1 VRENKWQVAFR
12 QPVFPQCPPATRTK
26 RLLIMNQ
33 FWRLDARPTGHDY
46 QAALSLQT
54 SEVPPLAAGQVL
66 VQSDYLSMDPGVRVW
81 MTAREDS
88 YSPPIPLGTPMLGQ
102 FLGPV
107 LASRADGFKVGDMVR
122 GFGHWA
128 THNAVDP
135 AASGLMVLDPSVR
148 DMRDHFGVL
157 GLNGWTAYCGLID
170 VLGLKAG
177 ETVLVS
183 AAAGA
188 TGGVACQIA
197 RNMGCRVIGIAGS
210 DAKCAWLTR
219 TLGIQSAINYHSHD
233 VAAELAKVNG
243 GINVY
248 FENVGGTLL
257 DAALPNMAL
266 NGRIGICGLIDGYTS
281 EAGLPGPAR
290 FDQILM
296 KRLTVKGI
304 FLPDHLAAGANYYA
318 PLKRWYGSGHL
329 VGDFD
334 ETKGIANVLIA
345 FERLMRGQN
354 LGKVLVDVR

>member
-1 VRENKWQVAFR
+1 
-12 QPVFPQCPPATRTK
+12 
-26 RLLIMNQ
+26 MNQ
-33 FWRLDARPTGHDY
+33 FWQLNARPEGHDY
-46 QAALSLQT
+46 AAALSLET
-54 SEVPPLAAGQVL
+54 AAVPSLNEGHVL
-66 VQSDYLSMDPGVRVW
+66 VRSDYLSMDPGVRVW

-88 YSPPIPLGTPMLGQ
+88 YSPPIPLGTPMQGQ

-107 LASRADGFKVGDMVR
+107 IESRDAAFKVGDMVR
-122 GFGHWA
+122 GFGQWA

-135 AASGLMVLDPSVR
+135 ALSGLMVLDKEVR
-148 DMRDHFGVL
+148 DMRDHFGAL

-170 VLGLKAG
+170 VLGLKEG

-188 TGGVACQIA
+188 TGSVACQIA
-197 RNMGCRVIGIAGS
+197 RNKGCRVIGIAGS
-210 DAKCAWLTR
+210 DDKCAWLTR
-219 TLGIQSAINYHSHD
+219 ELGIDSAINYKTQD
-233 VAAELAKVNG
+233 VAAELAKVEG

-248 FENVGGTLL
+248 FENVGGGLL

-266 NGRIGICGLIDGYTS
+266 YGRIGICGLIEGYTS
-281 EAGLPGPAR
+281 EIGLPGPAR

-304 FLPDHLAAGANYYA
+304 FLPDFLAEGVNYYA
-318 PLKRWYGSGHL
+318 PLKAWYDEGRL

-334 ETKGIANVLIA
+334 ETKGIENVLVA

-354 LGKVLVDVR
+354 LGKVVVDVR

>member
-1 VRENKWQVAFR
+1 
-12 QPVFPQCPPATRTK
+12 
-26 RLLIMNQ
+26 MNQ
-33 FWRLDARPTGHDY
+33 FWRLNARPEGHDY
-46 QAALSLQT
+46 AAALSLET
-54 SEVPPLAAGQVL
+54 AAVPSINEGQVL
-66 VQSDYLSMDPGVRVW
+66 VRSDYLSMDPGVRVW

-88 YSPPIPLGTPMLGQ
+88 YSPPIPLGTPMQGQ

-107 LASRADGFKVGDMVR
+107 LESRDAAFKVGDMVR
-122 GFGHWA
+122 GFGQWA

-135 AASGLMVLDPSVR
+135 ALSGLMVLDQDVR
-148 DMRDHFGVL
+148 DMRDHFGAL

-170 VLGLKAG
+170 VLGLKEG

-188 TGGVACQIA
+188 TGSVACQIA
-197 RNMGCRVIGIAGS
+197 RNKGCRVIGIAGS
-210 DAKCAWLTR
+210 DDKCAWLTR
-219 TLGIQSAINYHSHD
+219 ELGIDSAINYKTQD
-233 VAAELAKVNG
+233 VAAELAKVEG

-248 FENVGGTLL
+248 FENVGGGLL

-266 NGRIGICGLIDGYTS
+266 YGRIGICGLIEGYTS
-281 EAGLPGPAR
+281 ENGLPGPAR

-304 FLPDHLAAGANYYA
+304 FLPDFLAEGANYYA
-318 PLKRWYGSGHL
+318 PLKVWYDEGHL

-334 ETKGIANVLIA
+334 ETKSIENVLVA

-354 LGKVLVDVR
+354 LGKVVVDVR

>member
-1 VRENKWQVAFR
+1 M
-12 QPVFPQCPPATRTK
+12 
-26 RLLIMNQ
+26 LSMNQ
-33 FWRLDARPTGHDY
+33 FWQLNARPEGHDY
-46 QAALSLQT
+46 AAALSLDT
-54 SEVPPLAAGQVL
+54 AAVPLLDEGQVL

-88 YSPPIPLGTPMLGQ
+88 YSPPIPLGTPMQGQ

-107 LASRADGFKVGDMVR
+107 IESRDAAFKVGDMVR
-122 GFGHWA
+122 GFGQWA

-135 AASGLMVLDPSVR
+135 ALSGLMVLDPDVR
-148 DMRDHFGVL
+148 DMRDHFGAL

-170 VLGLKAG
+170 VLGLSEG
-177 ETVLVS
+177 ETVLIS

-188 TGGVACQIA
+188 TGSVACQIA
-197 RNMGCRVIGIAGS
+197 RNRGCRVIGIAGS
-210 DAKCAWLTR
+210 DDKCSWLIEA
-219 TLGIQSAINYHSHD
+219 LGIDTAINYKTQD
-233 VAAELAKVNG
+233 VAAELAKVEG

-248 FENVGGTLL
+248 FENVGGDLL

-266 NGRIGICGLIDGYTS
+266 YGRIGVCGLIEGYTS
-281 EAGLPGPAR
+281 ESGLPGPAR

-304 FLPDHLAAGANYYA
+304 FLPDFLAKGANYYA
-318 PLKRWYGSGHL
+318 PLKAWYDEGRL

-334 ETKGIANVLIA
+334 ETKGIDNVLVA

-354 LGKVLVDVR
+354 LGKVVVDVR

>member
-1 VRENKWQVAFR
+1 MTDYRY
-12 QPVFPQCPPATRTK
+12 
-26 RLLIMNQ
+26 
-33 FWRLDARPTGHDY
+33 WRLNSRPEGHDY
-46 QAALSLQT
+46 AAALSLESANIPGV
-54 SEVPPLAAGQVL
+54 SEGQVL
-66 VQSDYLSMDPGVRVW
+66 VQADYLSMDPGVRVW

-88 YSPPIPLGTPMLGQ
+88 YSPPIPLGSPMQGQ

-107 LASRADGFKVGDMVR
+107 VESRADGFKPGDLVR

-128 THNAVDP
+128 THSLVDP
-135 AASGLMVLDPSVR
+135 TMSGLMVLDPSVR
-148 DMRDHFGVL
+148 DMRDHFGAL

-170 VLGLKAG
+170 VLELKEG

-188 TGGVACQIA
+188 TGSVACQIA

-210 DAKCAWLTR
+210 DDKCDWLTD
-219 TLGIQSAINYHSHD
+219 TLGIDTAINYKTQD
-233 VAAELAKVNG
+233 VEVELAKVEG

-248 FENVGGTLL
+248 FENVGGDLL
-257 DAALPNMAL
+257 DAALPNMAHY
-266 NGRIGICGLIDGYTS
+266 GRIGICGLIAGYTS
-281 EAGLPGPAR
+281 DGGLPGPAR

-304 FLPDHLAAGANYYA
+304 FLPDFLADGANYYE
-318 PLKRWYGSGHL
+318 PLKRWYDQGRL

-334 ETKGIANVLIA
+334 ETTGIENVLDS

-354 LGKVLVDVR
+354 LGKVVVDVRT